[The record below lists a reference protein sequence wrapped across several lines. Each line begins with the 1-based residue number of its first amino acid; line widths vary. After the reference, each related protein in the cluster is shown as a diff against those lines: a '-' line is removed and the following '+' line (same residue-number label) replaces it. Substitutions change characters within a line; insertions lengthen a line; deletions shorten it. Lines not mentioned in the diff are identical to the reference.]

1 VLSAFAGSVGPALLN
16 RLWDS
21 LPDSDSLHF
30 GAFNG
35 PRKFGKRAARL
46 IATAPVEAQ
55 ANFEAACERIW
66 NMADEAG
73 FDCILRNVGPDK
85 PLAEVIRRAA
95 NFREGATACW
105 IDDFPAFAISEHE
118 CFAGNYRLGK
128 FWKQFQL
135 PDGPLPKPDL
145 SDNKKNALAT
155 EIARLGDPKHPPV
168 VEVHQTGIQASEVL
182 GTVYA
187 ARGKRLLTSLRN
199 GGVTWVPFPNVV
211 EFAVGYSPA
220 SRCVETV
227 GRGFP
232 AATHPDVARAF
243 ARHILGVAGESLT
256 PLPALRYNLSA
267 LRSDNTLK
275 TDAEDG
281 IEFCHAVQLTCRAS
295 PWGNLM
301 TLHHAQ
307 GRLWARARKDLGSE
321 AVRALRRRPP
331 LSARIR
337 AEWQPSAKYPH
348 GKVITFD
355 IAAGSETRG
364 GNCTLRERSRAERLL
379 LQKYMRKW
387 EFLTR

>member
-1 VLSAFAGSVGPALLN
+1 VLSAFAGSVGPALIN

-21 LPDSDSLHF
+21 LPNSDSPPF
-30 GAFNG
+30 GTSNG
-35 PRKFGKRAARL
+35 RINFGKRVARL

-66 NMADEAG
+66 NMSDEAG

-85 PLAEVIRRAA
+85 PLAEVIRSAA
-95 NFREGATACW
+95 HFREGATACW

-145 SDNKKNALAT
+145 SDNKKNALAA

-168 VEVHQTGIQASEVL
+168 VEVHQTGIQAGDVL

-220 SRCVETV
+220 SGCVETV

-232 AATHPDVARAF
+232 VAMHPDVAMAF

-267 LRSDNTLK
+267 LRSDNILR

-281 IEFCHAVQLTCRAS
+281 IVSCHAVQLTTRAS
-295 PWGNLM
+295 AGGNLI
-301 TLHHAQ
+301 TLHHPQ
-307 GRLWARARKDLGSE
+307 GRLWSRARVDLGAN
-321 AVRALRRRPP
+321 AVRAMRRRPP

-337 AEWQPSAKYPH
+337 VEWERSPQYPH

-355 IAAGSETRG
+355 IAAGNEKRG
-364 GNCTLRERSRAERLL
+364 GNCSLRERSRAERLL
-379 LQKYMRKW
+379 LQKYIGRW
-387 EFLTR
+387 GFLTR